1 MMKTMEMRKKRDT
14 EEPDNGEDDADE
26 HSHASEKLKYIE
38 MYKTCIFPFIFL
50 PVTLTTTIISA
61 ITLRWQFK

>member
-26 HSHASEKLKYIE
+26 HSHASEKLNI
-38 MYKTCIFPFIFL
+38 
-50 PVTLTTTIISA
+50 
-61 ITLRWQFK
+61 